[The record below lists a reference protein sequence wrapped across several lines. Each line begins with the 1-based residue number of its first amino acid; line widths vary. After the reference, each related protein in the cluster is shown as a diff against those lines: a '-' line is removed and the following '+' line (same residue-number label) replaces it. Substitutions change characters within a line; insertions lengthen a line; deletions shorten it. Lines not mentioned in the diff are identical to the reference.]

1 MSRYAI
7 SRTKITK
14 EGFRPIQR
22 HIIVTDMRFDERIS
36 NGGIIIPNDDMK
48 SQGIRPRWAQVYAIG
63 PDFDGDELKV
73 GNWICVAHGR
83 WTRGIEVEDE
93 EGPKTLRRVDE
104 NDILL
109 ISDEPV
115 NDLTMGDKV

>member
-22 HIIVTDMRFDERIS
+22 HIIVTDMEFDERVT
-36 NGGIIIPNDDMK
+36 NTGIIIPNDDMK
-48 SQGIRPRWAQVYAIG
+48 SSGIRPRWAQVYAIG
-63 PDFDGDELKV
+63 PEFKSDELKV
-73 GNWICVAHGR
+73 GNWICIAHGR

-115 NDLTMGDKV
+115 DDLTMGDKV